1 MGEGEGEDILST
13 KRCGN
18 HTHCKRG
25 RVSINCFTDKGL
37 SGLTKYETPLNF
49 IPGVDTIE

>member
-1 MGEGEGEDILST
+1 MRGRGGKERIYSQQND
-13 KRCGN
+13 
-18 HTHCKRG
+18 THCKKD

-49 IPGVDTIE
+49 IPGVDTVE